1 MHSLKTRF
9 IPTAVIL
16 AILGVAAV
24 AVVPQFGK
32 NDNGNGEERSVVLTV
47 DFIPVKRN
55 YDKDV
60 TIARTIAGTSHPGF
74 FHHDSPWIEAV
85 TVKRGS
91 TISLT
96 VTQYTNGYLRCVITQ
111 NKSNFHERERN
122 TLGTVKCRLT
132 VT

>member
-1 MHSLKTRF
+1 MPSLKTRF
-9 IPTAVIL
+9 IPTAVVL
-16 AILGVAAV
+16 AVMGLAAV
-24 AVVPQFGK
+24 VFVPQFGRTT
-32 NDNGNGEERSVVLTV
+32 NGNGEERSVVLTV
-47 DFIPVKRN
+47 DFLPVKRN

-74 FHHDSPWIEAV
+74 YHHNSPWIESV
-85 TVKRGS
+85 IVKRGS

-96 VTQYTNGYLRCVITQ
+96 VTQYLNGYLRCVITQ
-111 NKSNFHERERN
+111 DKNNFHERERN